1 MSLPAVSTYVA
12 SKARQIACREMASG
26 EGDQVG
32 RRGET
37 VLGDPGDICSGVLE
51 GTSRCFQLWIKDI
64 SSCVNVECVVA
75 ASDGRRHND
84 PRRSRKSSPSPRT
97 VRSFLWGSRKESVA
111 IGGSDFTKTAK
122 PQIVPA
128 GEGRTTALE
137 VWPEKWGITV
147 KQFARLLD
155 ECREDPDWSDEFTV
169 ADLVQKYV
177 IPMTRGT
184 GLSYA
189 VLVNANSPK
198 EVDVMISHAW
208 AENALDFC
216 RTLERSVQYEEPLFI
231 CALSLY
237 QCEDNCGPT
246 IAEQLGTYPQE
257 SPFHRV
263 LQRIHDRGKEIEKSG
278 GWWRNSVVLVRI
290 PWILLVIS
298 VTCVFT
304 PVVIKGCIPMHTTCA
319 YGTCKPLFE
328 FLPIY
333 VWEWTFKPLEGHMY
347 AFVCI
352 GHIVGVV
359 TILAFLVLQI
369 LLRTGHLFR
378 GRMVAVPNHNCE
390 MYTRLWCVFEMFVAQ
405 SLLVPVK
412 LANTLASAGEV
423 NSANAQC
430 SKVEDAK
437 KIDALAVLA
446 DRWLRRGDWVPPLQL
461 TTQQRRDNPG
471 AAAAYALKTFRDQPF
486 VEACRCC
493 GRWTASWCE
502 GCYAVAVDSAGT
514 MASHGRRATT
524 PTRSASRR
532 RRRRRRSRSSR
543 QRTARGSRPAS
554 EPRQR
559 DNRPPLPRH
568 PPGPPPPPPTGH
580 QLDPDV
586 VELLATRPAGMAAF
600 LEGLGVRTLT
610 DIRFMWASGHELVS
624 EFERIAGHLPADSAF
639 AVSSLWTLALSR
651 SSTSATAQVSRIV
664 QERESTVL
672 VKRPPD
678 NEPGEPL
685 KVVSYR
691 RLVDTGGTPHTP
703 TMATA
708 AASCPHAKE

>member
-1 MSLPAVSTYVA
+1 M
-12 SKARQIACREMASG
+12 
-26 EGDQVG
+26 
-32 RRGET
+32 
-37 VLGDPGDICSGVLE
+37 
-51 GTSRCFQLWIKDI
+51 
-64 SSCVNVECVVA
+64 
-75 ASDGRRHND
+75 
-84 PRRSRKSSPSPRT
+84 SSPSP
-97 VRSFLWGSRKESVA
+97 VRRFLHWGSRKESVA
-111 IGGSDFTKTAK
+111 IGDSDFPKTAK

-128 GEGRTTALE
+128 GEGRSTALE

-155 ECREDPDWSDEFTV
+155 ECREDPDWTDEFTV

-216 RTLERSVQYEEPLFI
+216 RTLERSVQYEESLFI

-278 GWWRNSVVLVRI
+278 GWWRQSVVLIRI
-290 PWILLVIS
+290 PWILLIIS

-359 TILAFLVLQI
+359 TVLAFVVLQ
-369 LLRTGHLFR
+369 LLQRTGHLFK

-405 SLLVPVK
+405 TLLVPVK

-437 KIDALAVLA
+437 KIDEQIRQYHFADEESDEDAGYEMLDEAIREVNNKAWSRAFFILVLQAGPLAFCLMCTVRLIKKGSMHWWEEQASHRGGVDWYHHVLY
-446 DRWLRRGDWVPPLQL
+446 L
-461 TTQQRRDNPG
+461 
-471 AAAAYALKTFRDQPF
+471 
-486 VEACRCC
+486 
-493 GRWTASWCE
+493 
-502 GCYAVAVDSAGT
+502 
-514 MASHGRRATT
+514 ASHGRLGYDLFCHEVFEASPKAMWSWLLILGTLIGYWVVLSCMVYVAKKAQGHLSFCRIASVALGLIFIEVVLNISIVLAEHFVGVCKYHPYRFNWFVLGFTAAISQGSLILLLLVLVNGLRYVVLGPPALLGKGAETGVKVCLGLAGLIAFFFIMFFTCRAHHPEHWF
-524 PTRSASRR
+524 PTIVVNGALIYGWLLGPLGILLANGVRFGVRFNPSTSLGGCRH
-532 RRRRRRSRSSR
+532 SR
-543 QRTARGSRPAS
+543 QIEYDEVSHSSSSGYSD
-554 EPRQR
+554 E
-559 DNRPPLPRH
+559 
-568 PPGPPPPPPTGH
+568 
-580 QLDPDV
+580 DV
-586 VELLATRPAGMAAF
+586 
-600 LEGLGVRTLT
+600 
-610 DIRFMWASGHELVS
+610 
-624 EFERIAGHLPADSAF
+624 
-639 AVSSLWTLALSR
+639 
-651 SSTSATAQVSRIV
+651 
-664 QERESTVL
+664 
-672 VKRPPD
+672 K
-678 NEPGEPL
+678 
-685 KVVSYR
+685 
-691 RLVDTGGTPHTP
+691 
-703 TMATA
+703 
-708 AASCPHAKE
+708 